1 MEYYSCWSPLNRP
14 WSIDNFP
21 NTLTACES
29 VLQPENCKRPWD
41 VVCNDNFIN
50 YSISTWFEEV
60 NRINAKVGEGNNKLR
75 TYALYIKINGDMKSI
90 SILLIIG
97 INVYYILNSVLV

>member
-1 MEYYSCWSPLNRP
+1 MCATAVGTNVWNLW

-29 VLQPENCKRPWD
+29 VFQPENCKRPWD

-60 NRINAKVGEGNNKLR
+60 NRINAKVGERKNKLR
-75 TYALYIKINGDMKSI
+75 TYIRVI
-90 SILLIIG
+90 
-97 INVYYILNSVLV
+97 